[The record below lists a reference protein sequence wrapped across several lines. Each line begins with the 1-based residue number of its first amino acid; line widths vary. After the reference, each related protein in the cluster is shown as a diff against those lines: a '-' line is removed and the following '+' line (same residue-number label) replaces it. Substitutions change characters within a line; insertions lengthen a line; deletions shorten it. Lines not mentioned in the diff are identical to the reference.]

1 MASCEHSFTR
11 ADTSTWTRHAF
22 ESLWYSASAHFCWS
36 GVRHAPLVSRLFG
49 AAVHLFVGG
58 GAGVVYVVDDV
69 VIVDDVVVIDDV
81 VIIDDDVVLG
91 VIAVVVG
98 GAVVTSCGGGAS
110 HLIFIPRDFGLE
122 GRWSRNRKQR
132 IIDSQ
137 PIVQNEFA
145 GLIESPDYL

>member
-1 MASCEHSFTR
+1 M
-11 ADTSTWTRHAF
+11 
-22 ESLWYSASAHFCWS
+22 
-36 GVRHAPLVSRLFG
+36 RHAPLVSRLSG
-49 AAVHLFVGG
+49 AAAVHLFVGG
-58 GAGVVYVVDDV
+58 GVGVVYVVDDV

-98 GAVVTSCGGGAS
+98 GGVVASGGGAGAS
-110 HLIFIPRDFGLE
+110 HLIFIPRDFSFE
-122 GRWSRNRKQR
+122 GRLSRNRKQR